1 MKPESKPLSAI
12 DILLAT
18 TISGIILSF
27 LVNQII

>member
-1 MKPESKPLSAI
+1 MKPESKPLTTI
-12 DILLAT
+12 DVVLVT